1 MDNMA
6 TDKNRIKILFLC
18 TGNSCRSQMAEGWA
32 KHLKSDVIEAYSA
45 GVYPTPINSKVIKVM
60 AEASVDISMQK
71 PKHIDTLQGLDFDYV
86 VTLCDYARE
95 QCPVFPRRTKHR
107 HKLFTDPSFM
117 DAGEDEIMAA
127 LRKLRD
133 DIKAF
138 IETLPQSLEIPA

>member
-1 MDNMA
+1 
-6 TDKNRIKILFLC
+6 
-18 TGNSCRSQMAEGWA
+18 MAEGWA

-45 GVYPTPINSKVIKVM
+45 GVNPTQMNTKVIAVM
-60 AEASVDISMQK
+60 AGAGVDISMQK
-71 PKHIDTLQGLDFDYV
+71 PKHIDTLKGLDFDYV

-95 QCPVFPRRTKHR
+95 RCPVFPRRTKHR

-117 DAGEDEIMAA
+117 DANEEEIMEA

-138 IETLPQSLEIPA
+138 IETLPQSLEKPA